1 MSSTR
6 CFLYVLRLKPGCYY
20 YIGTTLRPFKDRL
33 QEHLDGYGSK
43 WTTKHGVQS
52 VVSVTEI
59 PIAGASQ
66 VEDETTIEYMRRHGC
81 QNVRGGKYV
90 RVKDD
95 NETWWLP
102 AEFQP
107 GGVSAYGL
115 YGLEMYCRCW
125 NAECPISCWSS
136 AAVSRSFSLEVV
148 LSTLRIWIPIF
159 LPMYRS
165 VVAEINLS
173 ISWRCRRFPRLV
185 LSKYECLSLAAR
197 TMGTNLLNTALTA
210 SSTTNS
216 IAPRLLTVLW
226 SPM

>member
-115 YGLEMYCRCW
+115 YPASRCT
-125 NAECPISCWSS
+125 AVAGTPS
-136 AAVSRSFSLEVV
+136 A
-148 LSTLRIWIPIF
+148 P
-159 LPMYRS
+159 
-165 VVAEINLS
+165 
-173 ISWRCRRFPRLV
+173 
-185 LSKYECLSLAAR
+185 SLAGAP
-197 TMGTNLLNTALTA
+197 LLCPDPL
-210 SSTTNS
+210 
-216 IAPRLLTVLW
+216 V
-226 SPM
+226 